1 MNKKLLAATVLA
13 ALTLST
19 ASVFAAA
26 PAFSGDTRV
35 EYVNNDE
42 DTSLTSRF
50 RLNVDTS
57 IDEVFNV
64 HARFTTGDYDLRN
77 GQESVDA
84 SLDQAYIGATVKDTE
99 FRVGRQSLWAGKG
112 MLMDGDSFNGA
123 QVGIAD
129 EDISLGGF
137 FGKAANGDKTTL
149 AEVDSAWGNINVGAN
164 YLKLAD
170 TDYYGL
176 NFDTKVMDNA
186 VLNVEYVN
194 NTSDKADGYIA
205 EVKVGEAIRKG
216 EFDYAL
222 SYRNVEDGSVSD
234 YSTDTQFNDSK
245 GFRIEAN
252 YKVTNNATL
261 NVKQDIAKDHS
272 GNTDKDHTDVT
283 FTVNF

>member
-42 DTSLTSRF
+42 DTSLSSRF

-57 IDEVFNV
+57 IDAVFDV

-77 GQESVDA
+77 GQESVDG

-123 QVGIAD
+123 QVGIAN

-149 AEVDSAWGNINVGAN
+149 AEVDSAWGNVNVGAN

-176 NFDTKVMDNA
+176 NFDTKVLDNA

-205 EVKVGEAIRKG
+205 EVKIGEAIRKG

-222 SYRNVEDGSVSD
+222 SYRNVEYGSVSD

>member
-1 MNKKLLAATVLA
+1 MNKKFLAAAVLA
-13 ALTLST
+13 AMTFST

-35 EYVNNDE
+35 EYIHNDE

-50 RLNVDTS
+50 RLNVDTA
-57 IDEVFNV
+57 IDEVFHV
-64 HARFTTGDYDLRN
+64 HARFNTGNYDLRN
-77 GQESVDA
+77 GQESVDS

-123 QVGIAD
+123 LVGTAS
-129 EDISLGGF
+129 EDVSLSGF
-137 FGKAANGDKTTL
+137 FGKASNGDKTTL
-149 AEVDSAWGNINVGAN
+149 AEMESALGNVNVGAN
-164 YLKLAD
+164 YLKLDD
-170 TDYYGL
+170 TNYYGI

-194 NTSDKADGYIA
+194 NTSAKADGYIA
-205 EVKVGEAIRKG
+205 EMKVGEAVRKG
-216 EFDYAL
+216 DFDYAL
-222 SYRNVEDGSVSD
+222 SYRNVESGAVSD

-245 GFRIEAN
+245 GFRVEAN
-252 YKVTNNATL
+252 YKVSDNTTL
-261 NVKQDIAKDHS
+261 NVKQDIAKDNA